1 MFTGTQPHLMALYNR
16 WMNQRLYAA
25 CATLTDAQRREDLG
39 LFFKSIDATLEHLI
53 WADTAWMTRFEGL
66 PVGAPP
72 TGGPPQRPFQ
82 ELTAA
87 RVALDERML
96 TWAAS
101 LTPEWMNEPMTWTSK
116 LYGFT
121 QTQPRWVQ
129 LAQVFNHQTH
139 HRGQVHAALTRL
151 GVDMGPTDVPLLP
164 ELLA

>member
-16 WMNQRLYAA
+16 WMNRRLYAA
-25 CATLTDAQRREDLG
+25 CATLTDAQRREDMG
-39 LFFKSIDATLEHLI
+39 LFFKSIEATLEHLI
-53 WADTAWMTRFEGL
+53 WGDTAWMTRFEGL

-72 TGGPPQRPFQ
+72 AGGPPQRPFE

-87 RVALDERML
+87 REALDERML

-129 LAQVFNHQTH
+129 LTQVFNHQTH

>member
-87 RVALDERML
+87 RVALDERIAL
-96 TWAAS
+96 PRPRSRGNAA
-101 LTPEWMNEPMTWTSK
+101 
-116 LYGFT
+116 F
-121 QTQPRWVQ
+121 
-129 LAQVFNHQTH
+129 
-139 HRGQVHAALTRL
+139 AALEERVL
-151 GVDMGPTDVPLLP
+151 QRVLREPGSEAPPPP
-164 ELLA
+164 ESKVYPIEAWRWSV